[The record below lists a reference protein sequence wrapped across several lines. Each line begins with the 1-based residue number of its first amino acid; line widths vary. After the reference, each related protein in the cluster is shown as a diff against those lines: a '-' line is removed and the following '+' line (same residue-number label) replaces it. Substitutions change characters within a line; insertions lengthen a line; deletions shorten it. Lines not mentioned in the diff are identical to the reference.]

1 MSAPVWS
8 FAKPTLNA
16 AQQLPQT
23 PAGEVAAVAAAVV
36 APVAA
41 VVAAAVA
48 EVVGARRQSAVVAV
62 AGVAVVIPAAEAP
75 LLLVGLCRR
84 ARRPEVAGQ
93 SNRLLPAAPAL
104 LAEGLLWPTGDE
116 ENLDD

>member
-1 MSAPVWS
+1 
-8 FAKPTLNA
+8 
-16 AQQLPQT
+16 
-23 PAGEVAAVAAAVV
+23 VAAAVV

-48 EVVGARRQSAVVAV
+48 EARRQSAVVAV